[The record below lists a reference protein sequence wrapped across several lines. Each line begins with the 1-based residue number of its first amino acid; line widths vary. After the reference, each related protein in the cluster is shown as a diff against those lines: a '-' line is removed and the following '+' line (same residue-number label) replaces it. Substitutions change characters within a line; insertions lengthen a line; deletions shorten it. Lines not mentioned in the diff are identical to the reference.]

1 MTTASSQA
9 ERKAEPVSTDAY
21 REQLGRILQSPDF
34 EATERGRKFLTYI
47 VEETLAERSEWIKA
61 YSIATDVFGRNASF
75 DPQTD
80 PIVRVEAGHL
90 RRALERYY
98 LTAGSDDPIVITIPK
113 GRYVTVFDHRIP
125 KALPPSTEVAPPAYR
140 EADTGPSGRW
150 HTRWHWPA
158 LALAVL
164 VGAALLAK
172 SLIPFDEGAGPS
184 TPDVPRLLV
193 VPFEDLS
200 AAANSGPLT
209 RGLTQEIISQIA
221 KFKDITVVE
230 ASPGDSSAE
239 RASATSRPVRY
250 VLSGAIE
257 IGKERLR
264 LQVRV
269 GNRDDGTIL
278 WANSYE
284 GDLKVAD
291 LLQIEA
297 DIARRVATAVAQPYG
312 VIFQA
317 DSSRRVENPPAD
329 WQAYSCTLTYY
340 DYRTSLDGKMHPTVR
355 KCLEQAVARF
365 PNYATAWALL
375 SQTYID
381 EFRFHYPIDPQST
394 PASLD
399 RALAAARRAVELDPQ
414 NVRGLQA
421 EMFAL
426 YFQKEIDAAL
436 KVGEQALAINP
447 NDTELMGE
455 YGFRLAM
462 AGKWDRG
469 CPLIAEVRER
479 NPGPLAYYEA
489 ALALCAYFGGDYEKA
504 IMWIRK
510 TTGPHNTYYH
520 LIAAAIYGEAGLKS
534 DAEKERAW
542 LNANEPDV
550 LKNLRAILASRFGRR
565 EDTEKVLGSLG
576 KAGLLQP

>member
-1 MTTASSQA
+1 MESTSFQA
-9 ERKAEPVSTDAY
+9 AKQADATRGY
-21 REQLGRILQSPDF
+21 RDQLARILQSPDF
-34 EATERGRKFLTYI
+34 EATERGRKFLAYI

-98 LTAGSDDPIVITIPK
+98 LTAGSADPIVITIPK
-113 GRYVTVFDHRIP
+113 GRYVAVFDHRLPTAIMPP
-125 KALPPSTEVAPPAYR
+125 KEAAPPETAKGDSS
-140 EADTGPSGRW
+140 ASWRW
-150 HTRWHWPA
+150 FTRWQWPA
-158 LALAVL
+158 LAVAVL
-164 VGAALLAK
+164 AGAAILAK
-172 SLIPFDEGAGPS
+172 SFFPYERAGPS
-184 TPDVPRLLV
+184 APDVPRLLV

-200 AAANSGPLT
+200 ATAGSAPLT
-209 RGLTQEIISQIA
+209 RGLRQEIISQIA
-221 KFKDITVVE
+221 KFKDIIVVE
-230 ASPGDSSAE
+230 AGPGDQSAE
-239 RASATSRPVRY
+239 RPSSHPARY
-250 VLSGAIE
+250 ALSGTIE
-257 IGKERLR
+257 IGQEKLR
-264 LQVRV
+264 LQVQV

-284 GDLKVAD
+284 GDLKVSD
-291 LLQIEA
+291 LVQIEA
-297 DIARRVATAVAQPYG
+297 DIARKVAITIAQPYG

-317 DSSRRVENPPAD
+317 DSSRRIENPLAD

-340 DYRTSLDGKMHPTVR
+340 DYRTSLDGKRHPAVR
-355 KCLEQAVARF
+355 KCLEEAVARF
-365 PNYATAWALL
+365 PDYATAWALL

-381 EFRFHYPIDPQST
+381 ELRFQFPVDPSSS
-394 PASLD
+394 PASID
-399 RALAAARRAVELDPQ
+399 RALVAARRAVELDPQ

-426 YFQKEIDAAL
+426 YFQKQIDAAL

-462 AGKWDRG
+462 AGHWDRG
-469 CPLIAEVRER
+469 CPLVAQVRER

-489 ALALCAYFGGDYEKA
+489 ALALCAYYGGDYKTA

-510 TTGPHNTYYH
+510 TTGPNNPNYH
-520 LIAAAIYGEAGLKS
+520 LIAAAIFGEAGLTADAERERDWLNAQAPDILRNLRGNVASKFGRQE
-534 DAEKERAW
+534 DAEK
-542 LNANEPDV
+542 
-550 LKNLRAILASRFGRR
+550 ILS
-565 EDTEKVLGSLG
+565 SLG
-576 KAGLLQP
+576 KAGIVQP